1 MSAHAGEGGI
11 VFPGS
16 VSENIGGSMRAKFG
30 PGSISSAP
38 GGTVMLNSQTSAIM
52 PADTGKSGRAATER
66 ISMARPRYQNG
77 SLVVRGKPKRYV
89 LRWREDII
97 KLDGTI
103 DRIQHAETIG
113 LVAQIK
119 RQQALEILQARVSAV
134 SQEQHRPKVTVTLA
148 GFVRAE
154 WKPNAG
160 LALRKSSMRI
170 YSYQLE
176 RHILP
181 AFGELSV
188 CDIGVAHIEACLSRL
203 KQKGHATSTL
213 RSVRATFA
221 TVLRSAVQ
229 RGYLEKNPAHGVVI
243 REGDSKKE
251 WRFYSA
257 DQVRMLL
264 SVLTEPCASVVAI
277 AVLTGLRIGEILGL
291 RWKRIDL
298 LGATLEVAEN
308 YSSGEFGSPK
318 TKSSRRVIPISSA
331 LQRVLEDHRARVN
344 PASPEELV
352 FQTPKGTPLSDKNL
366 YNREL
371 APACDRIGQPRV
383 SWHSFRH
390 THQTLL
396 HDSGASL
403 KTSQEL
409 LGHSDLET
417 TLNVYTHTIPA
428 SHRKAVE
435 RVGGVLFSDVLS
447 SEAEA
452 APRGRVN

>member
-1 MSAHAGEGGI
+1 
-11 VFPGS
+11 VF
-16 VSENIGGSMRAKFG
+16 
-30 PGSISSAP
+30 
-38 GGTVMLNSQTSAIM
+38 
-52 PADTGKSGRAATER
+52 
-66 ISMARPRYQNG
+66 
-77 SLVVRGKPKRYV
+77 
-89 LRWREDII
+89 
-97 KLDGTI
+97 
-103 DRIQHAETIG
+103 
-113 LVAQIK
+113 
-119 RQQALEILQARVSAV
+119 
-134 SQEQHRPKVTVTLA
+134 
-148 GFVRAE
+148 
-154 WKPNAG
+154 
-160 LALRKSSMRI
+160 
-170 YSYQLE
+170 
-176 RHILP
+176 
-181 AFGELSV
+181 
-188 CDIGVAHIEACLSRL
+188 
-203 KQKGHATSTL
+203 
-213 RSVRATFA
+213 
-221 TVLRSAVQ
+221 RSAAE

-251 WRFYSA
+251 RRFYSA

-264 SVLTEPCASVVAI
+264 SVLTEPCASVVAV
-277 AVLTGLRIGEILGL
+277 AVLTGMRIGEILAL
-291 RWKRIDL
+291 RWKRFDL

-318 TKSSRRVIPISSA
+318 TKSSRRVIPVSSA
-331 LQRVLEDHRARVN
+331 LRRVLETHRARMN
-344 PASPEELV
+344 PTSPEELV

-417 TLNVYTHTIPA
+417 TLNVYTHTVPD
-428 SHRKAVE
+428 SQRQAVE
-435 RVGGVLFSDVLS
+435 RVAGVLFSDVLS